1 MSNIL
6 TLFAASDN
14 RARHH
19 QARIPVSALPN
30 FSREVRLTVR
40 PEGLPGTDNFEIVA
54 APLPVPKEDEAL
66 IRNLYFVVS
75 ASLRMMISKG
85 AEDVAGVPFPHLH
98 EGDALAGE
106 ALGEVVS
113 APAGSG
119 LSPGDLVLHFS
130 GWREYA
136 AVPATQCIK
145 LPDGLPDPILHLGHG
160 WTAYAAFTR
169 ARNSVRSVLYLVAK
183 GPASSTPLGRLSL
196 P

>member
-6 TLFAASDN
+6 TLFAVSDN
-14 RARHH
+14 RARHY
-19 QARIPVSALPN
+19 QARIPVSALPT

-40 PEGLPGTDNFEIVA
+40 LEGLPSTDNFEIVA

-119 LSPGDLVLHFS
+119 GFTTLALPWAS
-130 GWREYA
+130 GLNT
-136 AVPATQCIK
+136 PAGIGA
-145 LPDGLPDPILHLGHG
+145 PFAGISH
-160 WTAYAAFTR
+160 
-169 ARNSVRSVLYLVAK
+169 
-183 GPASSTPLGRLSL
+183 SS
-196 P
+196 